1 DVDPEKQDGGMS
13 LLSTQAF
20 SGHEFYKLQSK
31 VTKSLT
37 EGKYKIPAIFKT
49 VLGPRFRTEEQ
60 KKFKELYPFIQE
72 KIPHLFSES
81 LYISGF

>member
-1 DVDPEKQDGGMS
+1 MS

-60 KKFKELYPFIQE
+60 KIQRALS
-72 KIPHLFSES
+72 I
-81 LYISGF
+81 YSGKNPTPVQ